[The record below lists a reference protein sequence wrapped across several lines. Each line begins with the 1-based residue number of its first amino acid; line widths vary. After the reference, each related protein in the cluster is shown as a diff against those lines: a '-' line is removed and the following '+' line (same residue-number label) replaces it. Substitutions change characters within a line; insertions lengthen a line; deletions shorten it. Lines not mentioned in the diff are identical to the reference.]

1 MALYVQRGNTLT
13 FHVRLTPK
21 GGRDA
26 VDGWAITADGKSHLK
41 ARVRTAPEDGNANV
55 ALMVLLAKELGVAK
69 SALAIT
75 NGEKARLKIV
85 AVTGDT
91 SALAVRLEMLGET

>member
-1 MALYVQRGNTLT
+1 
-13 FHVRLTPK
+13 
-21 GGRDA
+21 
-26 VDGWAITADGKSHLK
+26 
-41 ARVRTAPEDGNANV
+41 
-55 ALMVLLAKELGVAK
+55 MVLLAKELGVAK